1 MSEPRRTSW
10 EIPNTRFGACAR
22 ACALLC
28 LLALSLVAVP
38 ACHEEPTPKHAAQ
51 AANVAEQP
59 LVRVELRS
67 WIVAGRGR
75 HLYAVIDAP
84 EPHEHLS
91 TVVEFWDTTR
101 RDAYTL
107 HGVESDVSARIAKYP
122 RGKRIRPML
131 VEPDDRLEAVFQITP
146 SAAYELQRDRIF
158 EHRYLLLGPN
168 STSGLRA
175 AFRAAG
181 LDLPEHV
188 LRGAG
193 ILGEFPGVDLH
204 PGAEIPAER
213 WADFGLPEGPEAI
226 EIELTRSAPAG

>member
-1 MSEPRRTSW
+1 MHQPRRTSW
-10 EIPNTRFGACAR
+10 EHPLAR
-22 ACALLC
+22 LGVRARVCALLC
-28 LLALSLVAVP
+28 AFALALAALP
-38 ACHEEPTPKHAAQ
+38 ACREDATPGHTAHAGA
-51 AANVAEQP
+51 VAEQP

-84 EPHEHLS
+84 EPYEHLS

-101 RDAYTL
+101 RDSYTL
-107 HGVESDVSARIAKYP
+107 LGVENDAAARIAKYP
-122 RGKRIRPML
+122 RGRRIHPML
-131 VEPDDRLEAVFQITP
+131 VEPDDRLEAVFEITP
-146 SAAYELQRDRIF
+146 TAAYELQRDRIF
-158 EHRYLLLGPN
+158 THRYLLLGPN

-188 LRGAG
+188 IRGAG

-204 PGAEIPAER
+204 PGDEIPPDR
-213 WADFGLPEGPEAI
+213 WAEFGLPEGPERFAVLPR
-226 EIELTRSAPAG
+226 EN